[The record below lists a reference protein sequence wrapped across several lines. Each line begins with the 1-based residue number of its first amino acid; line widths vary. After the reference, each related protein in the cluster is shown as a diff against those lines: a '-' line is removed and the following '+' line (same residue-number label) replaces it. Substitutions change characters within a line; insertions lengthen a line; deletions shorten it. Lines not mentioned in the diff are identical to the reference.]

1 MANFSSIKCVAFD
14 ADNTLYSTRA
24 VAKEADLAGLAVLSR
39 AMEKPLEDLYAEFIE
54 IVRSI
59 KDSPDPKLRHR
70 KYSYGRLCDIY
81 RVAMTDE
88 MYSAFFKKV
97 IDKIEIMPGTLDI
110 LMKLRDKALYVITE
124 DNREM
129 AEAKL
134 TRLNLINK
142 FKGIVTSDDV
152 GAMKPS
158 KDYYAELIASFRP
171 EEILVIGD
179 DYEKDLKIPEEL
191 KMQTYLMDSPN
202 AMFTLRESIK

>member
-1 MANFSSIKCVAFD
+1 MIDWAKIKCVAFD
-14 ADNTLYSTRA
+14 ADNTLYSTRSI
-24 VAKEADLAGLAVLSR
+24 AKEADLAGLQILA
-39 AMEKPLEDLYAEFIE
+39 AAIKKPIEDLYAEFIE
-54 IVRSI
+54 IVNSI
-59 KDSPDPKLRHR
+59 KNSPDLKLRHR

-81 RVAMTDE
+81 RVSLIDE
-88 MYSAFFKKV
+88 MYAAFFKQV

-110 LMKLRDKALYVITE
+110 LIKLRERALYVITE

-152 GAMKPS
+152 GVMKPS

-179 DYEKDLKIPEEL
+179 DYEKDLKIPEEM
-191 KMQTYLMDSPN
+191 KMNVYLMDSDK
-202 AMFTLRESIK
+202 AMFALRESIK